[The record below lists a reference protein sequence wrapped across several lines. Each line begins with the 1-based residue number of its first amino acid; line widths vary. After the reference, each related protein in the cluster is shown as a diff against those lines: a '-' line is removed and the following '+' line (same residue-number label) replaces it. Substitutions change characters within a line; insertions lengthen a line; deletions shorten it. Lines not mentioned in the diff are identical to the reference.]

1 MGIGWPCSFYMDQSS
16 QTKISLFKSLFR
28 RREDI
33 FAQPEKK
40 IVRQVIETGL
50 QRDFELSILDI
61 DQIIQQWKSKKFS
74 NQEAYH
80 EIFGKV
86 KKNDK
91 YIARMYDDLRGSTY
105 MMVLQGLLAN
115 KTISEADLS
124 GFSETTRNAI
134 LEIKRVL
141 GND

>member
-1 MGIGWPCSFYMDQSS
+1 MTYEFS
-16 QTKISLFKSLFR
+16 K
-28 RREDI
+28 
-33 FAQPEKK
+33 PEKK

-50 QRDFELSILDI
+50 QRDFESSILDI
-61 DQIIQQWKSKKFS
+61 DQIIQRWKSKKLD
-74 NQEAYH
+74 NREAYH
-80 EIFGKV
+80 EIFGTV

-91 YIARMYDDLRGSTY
+91 YIARMYDDLRGSKY

>member
-1 MGIGWPCSFYMDQSS
+1 MTYEFS
-16 QTKISLFKSLFR
+16 K
-28 RREDI
+28 
-33 FAQPEKK
+33 PEKK

-50 QRDFELSILDI
+50 QRDFESSILDI
-61 DQIIQQWKSKKFS
+61 DQIIQQWKSKKLS

-80 EIFGKV
+80 EIFGTV

-91 YIARMYDDLRGSTY
+91 YIARMYNDLRGSTY

-115 KTISEADLS
+115 KTITEADLS

-134 LEIKRVL
+134 LEIRRVL
-141 GND
+141 GID

>member
-1 MGIGWPCSFYMDQSS
+1 MNYEFS
-16 QTKISLFKSLFR
+16 K
-28 RREDI
+28 
-33 FAQPEKK
+33 PEKK

-50 QRDFELSILDI
+50 QRDFASCILDI
-61 DQIIQQWKSKKFS
+61 DQIIQQWKSKKLD
-74 NQEAYH
+74 NREAYH

-86 KKNDK
+86 KANDK

-115 KTISEADLS
+115 KTITEADLG
-124 GFSETTRNAI
+124 GFSESTRNTI

-141 GND
+141 GNEP